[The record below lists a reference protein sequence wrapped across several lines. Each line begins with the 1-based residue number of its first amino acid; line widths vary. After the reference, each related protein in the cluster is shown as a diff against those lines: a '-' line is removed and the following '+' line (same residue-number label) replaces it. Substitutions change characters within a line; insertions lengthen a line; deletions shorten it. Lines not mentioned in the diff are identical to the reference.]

1 MIESIKLKIMGEEK
15 EIPSGLTFADVA
27 KDYQDKFKYPIILAK
42 AKNKYRELSD
52 YIVDNDDIEFVDLK
66 DRMGNL
72 VYVNS
77 LVYLASYAV
86 TEAFGRNAKIIVKYS
101 IDK

>member
-42 AKNKYRELSD
+42 TKK
-52 YIVDNDDIEFVDLK
+52 
-66 DRMGNL
+66 
-72 VYVNS
+72 
-77 LVYLASYAV
+77 
-86 TEAFGRNAKIIVKYS
+86 
-101 IDK
+101 